1 MNRSIWILPGIS
13 GFSIQMVSA
22 HWLIEILGTFH
33 STKTFENLKTVANGT
48 EISQKRFQKFRK
60 LLNFQMQTIQPKI
73 LEIPGAQLNAERKLL
88 GKNFQKFGYTFLPF
102 GCPLFKKF
110 LKLLFHSLLEV
121 VENSNQTVWL
131 NGKCPSFATREICT

>member
-88 GKNFQKFGYTFLPF
+88 GKNFQKFGYTFARLSPF
-102 GCPLFKKF
+102 
-110 LKLLFHSLLEV
+110 
-121 VENSNQTVWL
+121 
-131 NGKCPSFATREICT
+131 